1 MKNKMLKLKQS
12 AISDYLPLIIAFAII
27 VAFFGIMAPN
37 FFAVRNFLNILLYAA
52 NVAILACTMTLILVA
67 GHIDLSIG
75 SVIAL
80 AGVVLGKC
88 MEGGMLVCL
97 LTGLYNGIMITKVK
111 VNAFITTLAGMQIFR
126 GIAYLMTSG
135 KSIPIADPVIKAIGR
150 GYTGAIPN
158 AVIIM
163 VIMVVGF
170 SLLAKYTT
178 FGRRIYVIGGNENVA
193 FLSGNN
199 VDRTLI
205 GVFALNGLVTGIA
218 TLVYCSQL
226 GAGMP
231 QNATGMEFDVI
242 TAVVLGGTSMSGGK
256 GTIVGALIGA
266 ILIGTLENG
275 MVMMNINSYWQDVI
289 SGIVLVIAVV
299 FDIIKNRGKS

>member
-52 NVAILACTMTLILVA
+52 NVA
-67 GHIDLSIG
+67 
-75 SVIAL
+75 
-80 AGVVLGKC
+80 
-88 MEGGMLVCL
+88 
-97 LTGLYNGIMITKVK
+97 
-111 VNAFITTLAGMQIFR
+111 
-126 GIAYLMTSG
+126 
-135 KSIPIADPVIKAIGR
+135 
-150 GYTGAIPN
+150 
-158 AVIIM
+158 
-163 VIMVVGF
+163 
-170 SLLAKYTT
+170 
-178 FGRRIYVIGGNENVA
+178 
-193 FLSGNN
+193 FLSGIN
-199 VDRTLI
+199 VDLTLI